1 MSLERKPYFFVDT
14 CVTINRRFVPNMI
27 TNHGCCV
34 GRAYAS
40 YTIDQGSCCYICLI
54 FYCLSKFKRNY
65 TMPGQLSNM
74 QVCCQENIHVR
85 QIPQHLSCYLKFA

>member
-27 TNHGCCV
+27 TNHG
-34 GRAYAS
+34 
-40 YTIDQGSCCYICLI
+40 CCYICLI